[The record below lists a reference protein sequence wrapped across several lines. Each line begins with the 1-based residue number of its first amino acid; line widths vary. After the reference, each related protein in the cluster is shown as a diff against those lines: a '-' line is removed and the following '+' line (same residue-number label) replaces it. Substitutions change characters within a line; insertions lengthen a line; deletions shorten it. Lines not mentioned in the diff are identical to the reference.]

1 MINKQEQ
8 NEQGNYRFKKY
19 KFVKG
24 FNGDMELV
32 KVVEDGYGDDFE
44 VEVTLVDY
52 VSDNIKT
59 GNRLIDEYELDVWQT
74 ESDEWVY
81 EEE

>member
-19 KFVKG
+19 RFVKG

-32 KVVEDGYGDDFE
+32 KAMEDECGDEIE

-52 VSDNIKT
+52 VRDNIKT

>member
-1 MINKQEQ
+1 MINNQEQ
-8 NEQGNYRFKKY
+8 NKQGNYRFKKY